1 MSLAKMASEM
11 VTWIF
16 SKWNEVIT
24 MKEYIVIQK
33 TSASKFQASLNDL
46 HGDGYELVDF
56 VVVSDDGEPIGWFGV
71 MKLINIE
78 PMVG

>member
-1 MSLAKMASEM
+1 
-11 VTWIF
+11 
-16 SKWNEVIT
+16 
-24 MKEYIVIQK
+24 MKEYLVIEK

-71 MKLINIE
+71 MKLIKPTAN
-78 PMVG
+78 PYRPVGSTLIFEKV

>member
-1 MSLAKMASEM
+1 
-11 VTWIF
+11 
-16 SKWNEVIT
+16 

-71 MKLINIE
+71 MKLIKPTRFNLE
-78 PMVG
+78 PMVAH